1 MSTTISHH
9 LGNCGMVISIVEK
22 PFEASIVVFVIYLPS
37 RAVDTVADL
46 RKVASALASLFY
58 D

>member
-1 MSTTISHH
+1 
-9 LGNCGMVISIVEK
+9 MVISIVEK